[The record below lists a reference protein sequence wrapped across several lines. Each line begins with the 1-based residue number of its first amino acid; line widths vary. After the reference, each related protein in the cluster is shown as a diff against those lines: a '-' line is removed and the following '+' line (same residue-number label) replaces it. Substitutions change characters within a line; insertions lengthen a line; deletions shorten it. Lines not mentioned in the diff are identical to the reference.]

1 MAWNLDARI
10 PLRRLP
16 DAAGLLAALRAGPP
30 AALLLPE
37 GAPGPD
43 GAVAMARF
51 RPFASHAA
59 ACACCGGRSPVAQ
72 ALDRLFL
79 ERVRGGCPWFERVL
93 ALAET
98 AEAVTLVEGALRQ
111 DAVVAARFRE
121 DRGG

>member
-1 MAWNLDARI
+1 
-10 PLRRLP
+10 
-16 DAAGLLAALRAGPP
+16 
-30 AALLLPE
+30 
-37 GAPGPD
+37 
-43 GAVAMARF
+43 
-51 RPFASHAA
+51 
-59 ACACCGGRSPVAQ
+59 VAQ